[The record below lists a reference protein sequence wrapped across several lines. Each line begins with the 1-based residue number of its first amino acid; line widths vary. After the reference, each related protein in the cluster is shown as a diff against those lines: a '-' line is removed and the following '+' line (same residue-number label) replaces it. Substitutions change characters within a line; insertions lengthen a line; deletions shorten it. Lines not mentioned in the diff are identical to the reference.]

1 MEKTISEQFLEKY
14 KKESKY
20 IKFEPN
26 KPVEVKWWGVERWS
40 QVPDRKTGEMKEVV
54 QYFVKIPTGE
64 YKIIT
69 TASFSL
75 ISRFAEIY
83 HEKQLNED
91 RAVRL
96 KITQVKKKIG
106 ENMVRTSYTVDVLGE
121 PPLYPEDRR
130 ATKEFLEL
138 TEEIK
143 EENYE

>member
-26 KPVEVKWWGVERWS
+26 KPIEIKWWGVEKWG
-40 QVPDRKTGEMKEVV
+40 QVPDRRSGEMKEVV
-54 QYFVKIPTGE
+54 QYLVKLPTGE

-69 TASFSL
+69 TASISL

-83 HEKQLNED
+83 HERQLKGD
-91 RAVRL
+91 KAVKL
-96 KITQVKKKIG
+96 KITQIKKRVG
-106 ENMVRTSYTVDVLGE
+106 ENIIRTSYEVNVLGE
-121 PPLYPEDRR
+121 LVLYPEDIR
-130 ATKEFLEL
+130 AAKEFLEL